1 MGAWLERRAPAT
13 GWQRHRGKGVT
24 LQASSVF
31 GAIALR
37 SAAALRP
44 LRPYSLRFSR
54 EQAAID
60 DWLAV
65 LEKTLAVETNVGF
78 GVTPEIARLPRL
90 LKGYGD
96 THDSGRENFRRI
108 LNGCRNGDHGGLA
121 GTPEAFRAAIA
132 AALDDPEGRQLE
144 RQAVAQGVNPGPQPV
159 VSADRHRKV

>member
-1 MGAWLERRAPAT
+1 VRVYDLFKPSIHAIAAVVPHAIGAWLERRARAKDR
-13 GWQRHRGKGVT
+13 QRHRGKGVT

-44 LRPYSLRFSR
+44 LRPYSLRFAE
-54 EQAAID
+54 EQTAID

-78 GVTPEIARLPRL
+78 GVTLEVARLPRL

-96 THDSGRENFRRI
+96 THDSGR
-108 LNGCRNGDHGGLA
+108 
-121 GTPEAFRAAIA
+121 
-132 AALDDPEGRQLE
+132 
-144 RQAVAQGVNPGPQPV
+144 
-159 VSADRHRKV
+159 